1 MLHSKRFC
9 KCTHSH
15 NKCCYH
21 YKSQNIF
28 LFQKN
33 NIHKLSSHY
42 KSISL
47 RMSIIPNFDWCARRD
62 SPSRVGKTVH
72 WTLFCSSFSS
82 PLSFVL
88 FGWCARRDSPSRV
101 GKTVHWTLFCS
112 SFSSPLFCFFRLV
125 CQKGLE
131 PPTSSLGG
139 KRSILVS
146 Y

>member
-28 LFQKN
+28 IFQKN

-47 RMSIIPNFDWCARRD
+47 RMSIIPNFD
-62 SPSRVGKTVH
+62 
-72 WTLFCSSFSS
+72 
-82 PLSFVL
+82 
-88 FGWCARRDSPSRV
+88 WCARRDSPSRV

-146 Y
+146 YWHKSSYYNSILLYWCQLILAYKSIF

>member
-82 PLSFVL
+82 
-88 FGWCARRDSPSRV
+88 
-101 GKTVHWTLFCS
+101 H
-112 SFSSPLFCFFRLV
+112 LFCFFRLV
-125 CQKGLE
+125 CQKGLAE
-131 PPTSSLGG
+131 PRRENRPLDAFLVLLFESPFLFFLGWCA
-139 KRSILVS
+139 RRDSNPLPLP
-146 Y
+146 